1 VPRSRLPQFDDG
13 PSLTGWRRSL
23 LRQKCPEQKSD
34 EPMNI
39 ILFHD
44 DETSK
49 PLSRQDPRA
58 RHILDVLQ
66 RCPGDRFDVGLIDG
80 PVGKALV
87 EAVDDEVMVLS
98 FTWSTLLPA
107 VEPVTL
113 IVGLCRPQSCR
124 RVLREAATLGVSRML
139 FPRTE
144 RGEPTYAD
152 SSLWTTSEY
161 QRQVHTGVEQAFATR
176 IPPVEVG
183 MELSDALVSAGG
195 DVRIALD
202 NYEGTTELSNALPDS
217 TTTVTLAVG
226 SERGWTSTE
235 RDQLT
240 AAGYKLAGMGA
251 RVLRTE
257 TAVIAALAVV
267 KARIGAWAS
276 ASTQDTREV

>member
-1 VPRSRLPQFDDG
+1 
-13 PSLTGWRRSL
+13 
-23 LRQKCPEQKSD
+23 
-34 EPMNI
+34 MNI

-66 RCPGDRFDVGLIDG
+66 RCPGESFDVGLIDG
-80 PVGKALV
+80 PLGKALV
-87 EAVDDEVMVLS
+87 EAVEDEAIVLN
-98 FTWSTLLPA
+98 FTWGTLLPA
-107 VEPVTL
+107 AEPVTL

-139 FPRTE
+139 FPRTD

-161 QRQVHTGVEQAFATR
+161 QRQVHSGVEQAFATR

-195 DVRIALD
+195 EVRIALD
-202 NYEGTTELSNALPDS
+202 NYEGVTGLTDALPDS
-217 TTTVTLAVG
+217 ATTVTLAVG
-226 SERGWTSTE
+226 SERGWTSAE
-235 RDQLT
+235 RDQLR
-240 AAGYKLAGMGA
+240 AAGYQLAGMGA

-267 KARIGAWAS
+267 KAGTGAWNS
-276 ASTQDTREV
+276 DSTPDTREQ